1 MVLAHSAIGLVIS
14 ACQCL
19 KKVTY
24 RKDASELKL
33 NVGASEGRA
42 KPQQTRPL
50 DGPATEY
57 EGERKRIC
65 ASRGSGTIADV
76 GIDSDTR

>member
-1 MVLAHSAIGLVIS
+1 MHEEGGDIPRLPNMVLAHSAIGLVIS

-19 KKVTY
+19 KEVTY

-50 DGPATEY
+50 DGPAT
-57 EGERKRIC
+57 RR
-65 ASRGSGTIADV
+65 
-76 GIDSDTR
+76 